1 MAREVCLK
9 SKSKVVPFDQNGQF
23 YYKKAKKYMENN
35 NYINALSFYRKAVE
49 KDPENLD
56 YRVDL
61 AEVFTEMGYYEVSS
75 QILFSVLQKDESKA
89 NCYFSWDVITWDC
102 RIMRKPRSVLKGI
115 FLWSRTVYTR
125 MKRVNCVTFL
135 KARNFMLKLK

>member
-35 NYINALSFYRKAVE
+35 NYINDLSFYRKAVE

-56 YRVDL
+56 YRWTLLRFLLKWATMRYPVRYFFSA
-61 AEVFTEMGYYEVSS
+61 AE
-75 QILFSVLQKDESKA
+75 
-89 NCYFSWDVITWDC
+89 
-102 RIMRKPRSVLKGI
+102 R
-115 FLWSRTVYTR
+115 
-125 MKRVNCVTFL
+125 
-135 KARNFMLKLK
+135 